1 MTSFTG
7 LRGSSVSTP
16 TRTSQALRRGFGGA
30 LLLALAG
37 GAACNGGATAPGYDT
52 VTGVGI
58 GGTCDENK
66 KCREGLTCGAD
77 GKCAAAGTNKE
88 GDPCVVGDECAS
100 GVCGPASLTAKGK
113 CQKAGSG
120 AAGDGC
126 GGDNDCGKG
135 LRCAFDGASMFPKC
149 VAAGAGDLNDS
160 CTKNTDCRQGLLC
173 QSGKCSSAVEPTP
186 GAYSKGVP
194 PFVPGLDA
202 WKGATCPDSK
212 DGKGVALFQ
221 VPRPGDVTEDFYR
234 LPFPNDAARD
244 KATGKVSFANHPHD
258 PKPAMGFDAVKL
270 YLDVLESEPFGPY
283 GTSLFR
289 FDRDFEFSSVAI
301 GVDSKA
307 QTTVVDLTPGATF
320 GQRRGLNVFVTNG
333 RNRYICQNVV
343 GVRPNRGDP
352 YQPGGTYAV
361 LMKKGVKRCDARD
374 AKGACTTVGA
384 DMQQD
389 ADFAALV
396 ADTPPADAKLK
407 DAWDAYK
414 PLRDLMAKEGL
425 AKTDVL
431 VANVFTVGDP
441 RTVANRLRI
450 SARAAAA
457 PKVDPW
463 VKCTAGAKS
472 PCPQADD
479 KDKRAC
485 PATESTDFDEYHS
498 QIEVPIYQQ
507 GAAPYLASGGN
518 FSTAG
523 GPSDPITPI
532 RTEKV
537 CASLTVPK
545 GAAPT
550 GGWPLAIYAHG
561 TGGSFRSHAVDGA
574 AKTLSKVTVAG
585 STVGFA
591 VLGIDQVQHGPRR
604 GSSTASPNDLFFNF
618 ANPQAARYNALQGAA
633 DQHTLV
639 RVGETLAVDATTKI
653 DGTKIVF
660 WGHSQ
665 GATEGALFLAADTSI
680 KGAVFSGQGAGL
692 LDSLLSKTKPVNIK
706 DAMWIALSESSPG
719 AVGEFH
725 PVLSLLQQWTDPSDP
740 LHFAQQD
747 VVVPGA
753 TPFARN
759 LFQLIGKD
767 DTYSPF
773 NPQVN
778 YAFTARLSWV
788 GPLVEAIG
796 DNKPVDSV
804 QGNAGGAAKVTAA
817 FRQYAPASGR
827 DGHFVAFD
835 VDQAK
840 NDLGAFLARVAR
852 GETPKLPE

>member
-1 MTSFTG
+1 MTSFSR
-7 LRGSSVSTP
+7 LRGPGTSSLL
-16 TRTSQALRRGFGGA
+16 ARGFGAA
-30 LLLALAG
+30 LLVG
-37 GAACNGGATAPGYDT
+37 GFAACNGGATAPGYDT

-66 KCREGLTCGAD
+66 KCRDGLTCGAD
-77 GKCAAAGTNKE
+77 GKCAAAGTSKE
-88 GDPCVVGDECAS
+88 GDPCLVGDECAS
-100 GVCGPASLTAKGK
+100 GICGPATTAAKGK
-113 CQKAGSG
+113 CQKAGTG

-135 LRCAFDGASMFPKC
+135 LRCAFDGTSMFPKC
-149 VAAGAGDLNDS
+149 VAAGTSDVNDT
-160 CTKNTDCRQGLLC
+160 CTSNKDCRQGLLC
-173 QSGKCSSAVEPTP
+173 QAGKCGSAIEPAP

-194 PFVPGLDA
+194 PFVPGLDS
-202 WKGATCPDSK
+202 WKGATCPDPKVSA
-212 DGKGVALFQ
+212 GVALFK
-221 VPRPGDVTEDFYR
+221 VPRAGDSHEDFYR

-244 KATGKVSFANHPHD
+244 KSTGKVSFANHPHD
-258 PKPAMGFDAVKL
+258 PKPPMGFDAVKR
-270 YLDVLESEPFGPY
+270 YLDVLEAEPFGPY
-283 GTSLFR
+283 ATSLFR
-289 FDRDFEFSSVAI
+289 FDHDFEFDTVKI
-301 GVDSKA
+301 GVEAKA

-333 RNRYICQNVV
+333 RNRYICANSV
-343 GVRPNRGDP
+343 GVRPNRADP
-352 YQPGGTYAV
+352 YKPGGTYAV

-374 AKGACTTVGA
+374 SKGACSTIGA
-384 DMQQD
+384 DFEQD
-389 ADFAALV
+389 ADFAALI
-396 ADTPPADAKLK
+396 ADTAPSDAKLA
-407 DAWDAYK
+407 DAWNAYK
-414 PLRDLMAKEGL
+414 PLRDLMVKEGM

-441 RTVANRLRI
+441 RTVASRLRT
-450 SARAAAA
+450 SARAGAA

-463 VKCTAGAKS
+463 VKCAAGVKS

-485 PATESTDFDEYHS
+485 PAADSPDFDEYHGM
-498 QIEVPIYQQ
+498 IEVPVYQQ
-507 GAAPYLASGGN
+507 GTAPYLSEGGA

-523 GPSDPITPI
+523 GPSEPITSV

-537 CASLTVPK
+537 CAALTVPK
-545 GAAPT
+545 GTAPA
-550 GGWPLAIYAHG
+550 GGWPIALYAHG

-574 AKTLSKVTVAG
+574 AKTLSKITVAG
-585 STVGFA
+585 GTEGFA

-639 RVGETLAVDATTKI
+639 RVAEALTVEGGPKL

-665 GATEGALFLAADTSI
+665 GATEGALFLAADTTI

-692 LDSLLSKTKPVNIK
+692 IDSLLSKTQPVNIK
-706 DAMWIALSESSPG
+706 DSLWIALSESSPT
-719 AVGEFH
+719 AIGEFH
-725 PVLSLLQQWTDPSDP
+725 PVLSLLQSWTDPSDP
-740 LHFAQQD
+740 LHVAQQD
-747 VVVPGA
+747 IVVPGA
-753 TPFARN
+753 TPFARHV
-759 LFQLIGKD
+759 FQLVGKG

-773 NPQVN
+773 NPQIN
-778 YAFTARLSWV
+778 YAFTAQLAWV
-788 GPLVEAIG
+788 GPVVEPIG

-817 FRQYAPASGR
+817 FRQYTPAAGR

-840 NDLGAFLARVAR
+840 GDLSAFLARVSR
-852 GETPKLPE
+852 GETPKIPE